1 MWQFSGMEVGE
12 REEFI
17 KIQFIFESPNSYSLP
32 KTSKYMKV
40 LIFNFDGFFYFFLR
54 CNNSISLNQL
64 IIKSCVSFSFFSDY
78 IKNLIYYIF
87 TN

>member
-12 REEFI
+12 REEYMFI

-40 LIFNFDGFFYFFLR
+40 LIFNFDGYFNF
-54 CNNSISLNQL
+54 
-64 IIKSCVSFSFFSDY
+64 
-78 IKNLIYYIF
+78 
-87 TN
+87 